1 MMNFIF
7 ILILLLYNQGGL
19 IGGCFSSPK
28 GWKFTKHASNPL
40 IAKQY
45 ASSPDKFEYYPPC
58 IYYDGSS
65 NYYAMAKNNNEG
77 WGYTSSDGISW
88 TETGKLL
95 SKGSGADWDAG
106 LSSPNYMMVEGSTI
120 HLFYSGYQ
128 SGPNF
133 SNKIGYAS
141 VAISG
146 SLASTWGTT
155 FTKSGGNPVYD
166 CSEYNT
172 ANSTSFECILLSDIV
187 KVGSTYYFFAILY
200 MNDNSNYD
208 LAYGTG
214 TSITDLHI
222 TTRICNIDDIPGGME
237 QFQYPVVF
245 KNANGKWRMT
255 LTIGYPTVG
264 YRNEWIIAGYTN
276 AATPTGWTINPAKIL
291 QGGESGS
298 YDESQAYNA
307 AMLKDINGTP
317 YVISGKYRLYYAGHN
332 TTTYTGVM
340 CLATT
345 DYIP

>member
-7 ILILLLYNQGGL
+7 ILILLLFNQGGL

-58 IYYDGSS
+58 IYYDGSA
-65 NYYAMAKNNNEG
+65 YYAMAKNNNEG
-77 WGYTSSDGISW
+77 WGYTSADGITW
-88 TETGKLL
+88 TETAKLL

-120 HLFYSGYQ
+120 HLFYAGYN
-128 SGPNF
+128 SAPNF
-133 SNKIGYAS
+133 NQKIGYAS

-146 SLASTWGTT
+146 SLAATWGTT

-172 ANSTSFECILLSDIV
+172 ANSTSFECIALTDIV
-187 KVGSTYYFFAILY
+187 KVGSTYYFFGTLY
-200 MNDNSNYD
+200 MNDNSDFD

-214 TSITDLHI
+214 TSITDIHI
-222 TTRICNIDDIPGGME
+222 DTKICNIDDIPGGST
-237 QFQYPVVF
+237 QFQNPNVF
-245 KNANGKWRMT
+245 KNAAGKYRMAF
-255 LTIGYPTVG
+255 TIGTPTVS
-264 YRNEWIIAGYTN
+264 YRNEWIICAYTT
-276 AATPTGWTINPAKIL
+276 AATPTGWTINTAKIL

-298 YDESQAYNA
+298 YDESQAYCA

-317 YVISGKYRLYYAGHN
+317 YVISGKYRFYYAGHN

-340 CLATT
+340 CLAET